1 MALADDARLHKLC
14 QDGDLSKI
22 KDFVNQFP
30 DRMTLDDRLAN
41 RKGVFGYTPL
51 HEAVA
56 SGHHDVLDTLLRKA
70 GDSHVNC
77 RANSGYTPLHLAAS
91 SGHGECVRVLL
102 KHNAD
107 ISVTDEYGKTPKQTA
122 ELSSK
127 NGIVRILRGAGEVFI
142 ISDVYYCI
150 VSKRSYH
157 SVCSIHKRS
166 ICEAIVAVEVHAT
179 YFHSH
184 VL

>member
-1 MALADDARLHKLC
+1 MADDAQLHRLC
-14 QDGDLSKI
+14 QIGELPKVKI
-22 KDFVNQFP
+22 FVSHFP
-30 DRMTLDDRLAN
+30 DKMILDDRLAN

-56 SGHHDVLDTLLRKA
+56 SGHHDVLNYLLGKA
-70 GDSHVNC
+70 GESHVNC

-91 SGHGECVRVLL
+91 SGHADCVRVLL

-127 NGIVRILRGAGEVFI
+127 NIIVRVLRGAGEG
-142 ISDVYYCI
+142 
-150 VSKRSYH
+150 
-157 SVCSIHKRS
+157 
-166 ICEAIVAVEVHAT
+166 
-179 YFHSH
+179 SH
-184 VL
+184 E

>member
-1 MALADDARLHKLC
+1 MTSKPSFLHDDSKLHKLC
-14 QDGDLSKI
+14 QDGNYK
-22 KDFVNQFP
+22 KVTEFVNNITDP
-30 DRMTLDDRLAN
+30 KALEDRLAN

-56 SGHHDVLDTLLRKA
+56 SGHHKVLDFLLGKA
-70 GDSHVNC
+70 GDGHVNC

-127 NGIVRILRGAGEVFI
+127 SSIVKILRSAGEWIYSSTHLFAPARVNEQN
-142 ISDVYYCI
+142 S
-150 VSKRSYH
+150 
-157 SVCSIHKRS
+157 
-166 ICEAIVAVEVHAT
+166 
-179 YFHSH
+179 SH
-184 VL
+184 PY